1 VPATRDSL
9 LLSDA
14 EREQT
19 VVAWN
24 DTAVAYPRN
33 GSLAVLFEEQADRSP
48 DAPALRFGDDQLSYR
63 ELDERANQLAH
74 ALAGL
79 GVGAEARVGLC
90 LGYGADWVI
99 GALAAVKLAAVY
111 VPLDPDY
118 PADRLAYM
126 AEDSDVRVV
135 LVRSAT
141 AGRLAGTAAHL
152 VDLDEV
158 APAIAA
164 GPLGRLARP
173 AHPDHLAYLMYTSGS
188 TGRPKGVAVTHRNVV
203 RLVLGIDYVDFRP
216 GDSVAQCSNISF
228 DAATFEVWG
237 ALLNGARLAGITK
250 DDILDP
256 ARLGERIREEGIDIL
271 FLTTSLGMQV
281 ARDHP
286 AALAGLRCFV
296 FGGEQADPHALRALL
311 AHGAPQRLVNG
322 YGPTETTTFAAAH
335 ECHGLGP
342 GDTVVPIGRPLSNT
356 TLYVLDESLDPV
368 PADVEGELYI
378 GGDGVARGYVN
389 RPGLT
394 ADRFV
399 PDHLGGVPGRRLYR
413 TGDRG
418 RHRPDGTVEV
428 LGRADRQL
436 KVRGFRI
443 EPGEIEDCLL
453 RTGLVR
459 HATVQPWHDAAGDT
473 HLVGYVVP
481 AEPEV
486 TTEAVRARLSDEL
499 PDYMVPHLIVS
510 LLALPVTV
518 NGKLDVRALPDP
530 TGQFRDRVDGNA
542 PGTPGERRIA
552 DVWREVLGVAEVGR
566 HDSFFHLGGHSLKAT
581 QVVSRVSAAFGTQ
594 VPLRLLFDHQTLAA
608 FAAAVDGLAAAPG
621 RAAVAGPARP
631 ANNALGSIADLL
643 AAFEKPNG
651 ETTA

>member
-1 VPATRDSL
+1 MVL
-9 LLSDA
+9 
-14 EREQT
+14 
-19 VVAWN
+19 AWN
-24 DTAVAYPRN
+24 DTAVAYPRD
-33 GSLAVLFEEQADRSP
+33 GSLAALFEEQADRSP
-48 DAPALRFGDDQLSYR
+48 DAPALRFGDDTLSYR
-63 ELDERANQLAH
+63 ELDERANQLSH
-74 ALAGL
+74 ALAQL

-90 LGYGADWVI
+90 LGYGADWVV
-99 GALAAVKLAAVY
+99 GALAAVKLAAAY

-118 PADRLAYM
+118 PVDRLAYM
-126 AEDSDVRVV
+126 AEDSGVQVV
-135 LVRSAT
+135 LVRSTT
-141 AGRLAGTAAHL
+141 AERLAGTAVRL

-158 APAIAA
+158 APAITAA
-164 GPLGRLARP
+164 PLGSPAHS
-173 AHPDHLAYLMYTSGS
+173 AHPDHLAYIMYTSGS
-188 TGRPKGVAVTHRNVV
+188 TGRPKGVAVTHRNVI
-203 RLVLGIDYVDFRP
+203 RLVRGVDYVDFRP

-237 ALLNGARLAGITK
+237 ALLNGAQLVGISR
-250 DDILDP
+250 DGILDP
-256 ARLGERIREEGIDIL
+256 ARLGERIRGEGIDIL

-281 ARDHP
+281 ARDRP
-286 AALAGLRCFV
+286 AALDGLRCFV

-311 AHGAPQRLVNG
+311 AHGAPQRTVNG

-356 TLYVLDESLDPV
+356 TMYVLDESLEPV
-368 PADVEGELYI
+368 PAGVEGELHI

-413 TGDRG
+413 TGDRA

-428 LGRADRQL
+428 LGRFDRQL

-459 HATVQPWHDAAGDT
+459 HATVQPWHDTAGDT

-486 TTEAVRARLSDEL
+486 TTEVVRARLSDEL
-499 PDYMVPHLIVS
+499 PDYLVPHLLVS
-510 LLALPVTV
+510 LPALPLTA
-518 NGKLDVRALPDP
+518 NGKLDMRALPDP
-530 TGQFRDRVDGNA
+530 TGQFRDRADVSA
-542 PGTPGERRIA
+542 PGTPSERMIA
-552 DVWREVLGVAEVGR
+552 DVWREVLGGTEVGR
-566 HDSFFHLGGHSLKAT
+566 QDSFFELGGHSLKAT
-581 QVVSRVSAAFGTQ
+581 QVVIRVSAAVGAQ

-608 FAAAVDGLAAAPG
+608 FAAAVDGLAAEPD
-621 RAAVAGPARP
+621 RAAAAGPARP
-631 ANNALGSIADLL
+631 ANNARGSVADLL
-643 AAFEKPNG
+643 AAFEQPNRG
-651 ETTA
+651 AAA